1 MREKTM
7 LFTGHPSVGY
17 HHSMAEPDRRMRRDA
32 QERREALIL
41 AAEACF
47 AESGFLVPLED
58 IADRAGVGRGTLYRN
73 FKNRLDLALAIFE
86 REIDK
91 AAGRVDP
98 TAPLAQII
106 LALVEKGAHI
116 AALFARLTVEIPLD
130 DESHAAFKSLRG
142 RFGTVL
148 EPIVARAHAEGT
160 LRADADTETL
170 LLAIAMISHLRAWK
184 FAEDRE
190 GKLRD
195 AVDLVLRGLL
205 PR

>member
-1 MREKTM
+1 
-7 LFTGHPSVGY
+7 
-17 HHSMAEPDRRMRRDA
+17 MAEPDRRMRRDA

-73 FKNRLDLALAIFE
+73 FKNRVELALAIFE
-86 REIDK
+86 RAIDQS
-91 AAGRVDP
+91 AARVDP
-98 TAPLAQII
+98 DAPLDRII
-106 LALVEKGAHI
+106 ATLVEKGARI
-116 AALFARLTVEIPLD
+116 AELFARLTMEVPLD
-130 DESHAAFKSLRG
+130 DESHAAFKALRG
-142 RFGTVL
+142 RFGKVL
-148 EPIVARAHAEGT
+148 EPVVAKAHTEGA

-170 LLAIAMISHLRAWK
+170 LLAIAMISHLRSWK

-190 GKLRD
+190 GKLAE